1 LGIHSRV
8 VYDFLNQLRAQ
19 PAVAGKQVYVHGDK
33 EAAAYADR
41 KANGLVIDDKTYAE
55 LVKISQRLHV
65 DVPAF

>member
-1 LGIHSRV
+1 
-8 VYDFLNQLRAQ
+8 
-19 PAVAGKQVYVHGDK
+19 VYVHGDK

-65 DVPAF
+65 DVPTF